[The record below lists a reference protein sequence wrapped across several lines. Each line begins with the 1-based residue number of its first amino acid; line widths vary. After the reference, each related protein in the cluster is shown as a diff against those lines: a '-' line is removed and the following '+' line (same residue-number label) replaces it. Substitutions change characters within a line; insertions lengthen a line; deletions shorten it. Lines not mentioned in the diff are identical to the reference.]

1 MMESTPATV
10 PTRRKEC
17 AKATRRAVLDAARGL
32 FSEQRYFSTKVDDIA
47 MRARVSTPTIY
58 AVSGSKQ
65 GLLNTLMDIW
75 TRAPIVS
82 TTLDRVDLDDPAA
95 ILRTVAA
102 TCRNMREEFGD
113 IMRVLLA
120 TAPHDEPVAASLT
133 DDWRICTP
141 CVTAWTSSR
150 RLTSCGFISAI
161 PASSLCDENGW
172 SYERG
177 ERWLG
182 AQANWA
188 LLRNHP
194 LC

>member
-1 MMESTPATV
+1 MRQS
-10 PTRRKEC
+10 
-17 AKATRRAVLDAARGL
+17 DAASGFGRGARSL
-32 FSEQRYFSTKVDDIA
+32 QRTKIFFPQGGRHRR
-47 MRARVSTPTIY
+47 RARVSPLTIY
-58 AVSGSKQ
+58 AVAGSKQ

-75 TRAPIVS
+75 SRAPIAS
-82 TTLDRVDLDDPAA
+82 TTLCVDLDDPAA

-133 DDWRICTP
+133 DDRRICTP

-161 PASSLCDENGW
+161 PASSLCATRTAGATNAGNDGSAHKRIGLYFEITRFV
-172 SYERG
+172 ED
-177 ERWLG
+177 LG
-182 AQANWA
+182 KSANA
-188 LLRNHP
+188 
-194 LC
+194 

>member
-1 MMESTPATV
+1 MPATV
-10 PTRRKEC
+10 PTRREEY
-17 AKATRRAVLDAARGL
+17 AEATRRAILDAARGL
-32 FSEQRYFSTKVDDIA
+32 FSEQRYFSTKIDDIA
-47 MRARVSTPTIY
+47 RRARVSALTIY

-75 TRAPIVS
+75 SRAPIVS

-120 TAPHDEPVAASLT
+120 TAPHDKPVAASLT
-133 DDWRICTP
+133 
-141 CVTAWTSSR
+141 R
-150 RLTSCGFISAI
+150 RLADLHALRDGMDVEQAVDVLWFYFGYSGLFT
-161 PASSLCDENGW
+161 LRDENGW
-172 SYERG
+172 SYERA